1 MHAWTH
7 GRMHTHAHTGSECA
21 AGCAGCSWTGAAALK
36 SGGCLTSGQWALT
49 ETVSVPGSGLGGRLL
64 TLGSLRWWEGSLMS
78 SGAGRC
84 PKRDA
89 RATRMPGCDYI
100 ARVGCADTH
109 QRSNRTTVAWR
120 AWQAFSSWLHGC
132 MARTRSYRKL
142 VIDLACRSLA
152 ARRSLLALT
161 PRCKS
166 RSRARP
172 SIGHRTHRHAR
183 AGQAHSG
190 SAGSGVCG
198 RCKLQVR
205 CGGLVAVA
213 QWVRTHASR
222 ARTPGGRSWEAPP
235 PILLTIGR
243 DACRLE
249 ARAAERVEA
258 TASEARSN
266 FTIRVSFILT
276 TLR

>member
-1 MHAWTH
+1 MDAWTH
-7 GRMHTHAHTGSECA
+7 AHTHAHTGSECA

-64 TLGSLRWWEGSLMS
+64 TLGSLRCWEGSLKS

-89 RATRMPGCDYI
+89 RATRMPGCDCI

-109 QRSNRTTVAWR
+109 QRSNRTTIAWR
-120 AWQAFSSWLHGC
+120 AWQAFSSLLHGC

-183 AGQAHSG
+183 AGQGRPTPGVLALE
-190 SAGSGVCG
+190 SAGGAS
-198 RCKLQVR
+198 CK
-205 CGGLVAVA
+205 CAVA
-213 QWVRTHASR
+213 AWWQWVRTHASR